1 MRRFNIGYDVVV
13 NEWDDVE
20 AETEEEAL
28 AILKARVSDE
38 RQIPEANINIH
49 VIYDEGEKYGS

>member
-1 MRRFNIGYDVVV
+1 MRRFNIGYDVTV

-38 RQIPEANINIH
+38 RQIPEANINVH
-49 VIYDEGEKYGS
+49 VIYDEGEK

>member
-1 MRRFNIGYDVVV
+1 MRRFNIGYDVMV

-28 AILKARVSDE
+28 AILKARVSDD
-38 RQIPEANINIH
+38 RQIPEANINVH
-49 VIYDEGEKYGS
+49 VIYDEGEK